1 MVLDEVRGKIHQ
13 VKISVQFNGTEQCQA
28 KNAHGRFLRG
38 ILKGQFCS
46 RSNAFLPV
54 RLAGLLK
61 APLSVLQAPL
71 KGSVCG
77 AIRTVLRSYTDVCN
91 AVFVL
96 EIGLRFLAKTGGD
109 PQGQLLSF
117 LTDSL
122 KLDSQ
127 VSSSVAKVGTSKV
140 VAVSIPMLL
149 CQEC

>member
-1 MVLDEVRGKIHQ
+1 MP
-13 VKISVQFNGTEQCQA
+13 SCQFV
-28 KNAHGRFLRG
+28 
-38 ILKGQFCS
+38 S
-46 RSNAFLPV
+46 
-54 RLAGLLK
+54 GLLK
-61 APLSVLQAPL
+61 ASLSVLQAPL
-71 KGSVCG
+71 KGSVRG
-77 AIRTVLRSYTDVCN
+77 AIRTVLRSYTDVCD

-127 VSSSVAKVGTSKV
+127 VSSSVAKVGTSKA

-149 CQEC
+149 CREC